1 MLIYRLNFSAVLG
14 VFRMKNSK
22 TFPSGTFFSWVVVV
36 FFHVYR
42 STLVPIKLFC
52 SEKFLVAL
60 LELVLELVLVLY
72 CLLYFIILQSIN
84 LLPCSQIYVDSYPS
98 TKLRFFKLVTL
109 SICCNAGSKIFFINS
124 LWQPIQYFVN
134 FRWIIKDLLWD
145 NTLQNVAGLL
155 FVDSF

>member
-1 MLIYRLNFSAVLG
+1 MKVPHHTLNYLPRKRQTQELISSFLKKSDLGLEKETLIVLIYRLNFSAVLG
-14 VFRMKNSK
+14 VFRIKNSK
-22 TFPSGTFFSWVVVV
+22 TFPSETFFSWVVVV

-84 LLPCSQIYVDSYPS
+84 LLPSMFSN
-98 TKLRFFKLVTL
+98 LR
-109 SICCNAGSKIFFINS
+109 
-124 LWQPIQYFVN
+124 
-134 FRWIIKDLLWD
+134 
-145 NTLQNVAGLL
+145 
-155 FVDSF
+155 